1 MSESF
6 PNFWKF
12 KDDLFLGSK
21 EGLYFYTNN
30 QLNWSILNNIKTS
43 YSVLNY
49 TINVCNFYLSE
60 NNKPIISVESE
71 SDLEDLFSCVFA
83 IKNILFSSECEF
95 FDKLLMILT
104 KSGCLAVQ
112 KQKSFTNNYNGSS
125 IEILDDDYLLL
136 DTLTKLK
143 YRTINFFDVNN
154 TDTNYSIVSN
164 DIINT
169 TDYQILIFTSNNK
182 KQIISSKN
190 RNVRYVDNKYIIP
203 KENIIEI
210 VNNNEWVKENNCY

>member
-1 MSESF
+1 
-6 PNFWKF
+6 
-12 KDDLFLGSK
+12 LFLGSK